1 MIEKYSASF
10 DGMYVDVLFDWGAP
24 KIKKKIINFVHKKL
38 NYSNNTSLS
47 FKKYLKSFLM
57 LLAEAVCL
65 NSLKMDLKVSLS
77 NLYSDY
83 GIRLNGEDGIFLL
96 SFQTWEIPKR
106 LDFSVVKSQIDG
118 TYDNIN
124 AYIDDDIRDLLD
136 EIYENDLGLGLEA
149 EIIKLIGQLK
159 L

>member
-1 MIEKYSASF
+1 METKMIEKYSASF
-10 DGMYVDVLFDWGAP
+10 DGMYVDVLFDWDAP
-24 KIKKKIINFVHKKL
+24 EIKKKIINFVHKKL

-47 FKKYLKSFLM
+47 FKNYLKSFLR

-77 NLYSDY
+77 NLDSDY

-96 SFQTWEIPKR
+96 SFQTWEIPNR
-106 LDFSVVKSQIDG
+106 LDFSVVKSQTDD

-124 AYIDDDIRDLLD
+124 AYIDDDIRYLLD
-136 EIYENDLGLGLEA
+136 EIYENDLGLELEA
-149 EIIKLIGQLK
+149 ITKLIG
-159 L
+159 